1 MGYACVT
8 MDGDGQHGGYPP
20 APTPPPPPPPPS
32 PPKPTK
38 PGS

>member
-1 MGYACVT
+1 MHNAFVT
-8 MDGDGQHGGYPP
+8 IDGDGQHGGYPP
-20 APTPPPPPPPPS
+20 SPTPPPPPPPS